1 MTYKLDPFICEFNPN
16 AKALRRSV
24 EEYLQLLIKIWAAN
38 GGFKEQF
45 SSSVI
50 TMCREKA
57 RGVMSSHQRKERRT
71 EISAAAFRAGRTN
84 DTFLSNCPTGL
95 VFA

>member
-1 MTYKLDPFICEFNPN
+1 MTYKSHPFICGFNPN

-24 EEYLQLLIKIWAAN
+24 EEQLQLLIKVWAAN
-38 GGFKEQF
+38 RGLKEQF

-71 EISAAAFRAGRTN
+71 EISSAAFRAGSTN